1 MTHLPLTLTTLMMM
15 MISAVEEMIGIVMTR
30 AQQLQQQI
38 RKMLLQLELI
48 VLTQILLLEDTS
60 LPSLLH

>member
-1 MTHLPLTLTTLMMM
+1 M